1 MECKTI
7 NNIEVT
13 IKGEITDEE
22 LTVYLTQQQAKSTHK
37 IIKATVAVDG
47 DYVDMDVTYDYVPF
61 DRIRRITG
69 YLVGTTARW
78 NDAKRAELKD
88 RVKHGQ

>member
-88 RVKHGQ
+88 RVKHG